1 MNIPLVLLNLG
12 ALIFAGLMM
21 LTLTRPYR
29 LLFLGAM
36 LLPMVIWFAIALL
49 KYPQEAWGMT
59 DVLMMF
65 LRGIFILGVLA
76 GALACYIVTKIKQ
89 S

>member
-1 MNIPLVLLNLG
+1 MNIPLVLLNMA
-12 ALIFAGLMM
+12 ALIFAGLV
-21 LTLTRPYR
+21 LLVLTRPYK

-36 LLPMVIWFAIALL
+36 ILPMVIWFVIALL
-49 KYPQEAWGMT
+49 KFPEESWGLT
-59 DVLMMF
+59 EVVMMF

-89 S
+89 R